1 MPQPLRT
8 LAPFKKKFNEKH
20 QKMTKQIWLNLP
32 VKEVAASKAFFSKI
46 GFSFNEEHD
55 TPSSTCM
62 VVGEGKFV
70 VMLFEESLFAGFS
83 QNKITDTKTSSEVLI
98 SIDAESKQEVD
109 ELAKKVQEAGGNVF
123 ASPAESQGWMYGC
136 GFADLDGHRWNV
148 LFMDFSKL
156 S

>member
-1 MPQPLRT
+1 
-8 LAPFKKKFNEKH
+8 
-20 QKMTKQIWLNLP
+20 MTKQIWLNLP
-32 VKEVAASKAFFSKI
+32 VKNVAKAKDFFWKI
-46 GFSFNEEHD
+46 GFSFNEQHD

-62 VVGEGKFV
+62 VVGENHFV
-70 VMLFEESLFAGFS
+70 VMLFEEILFSGFS
-83 QNKITDTKTSSEVLI
+83 QNDVTDTKLSSEVLI
-98 SIDAESKQEVD
+98 SIDAESREEVD

-123 ASPAESQGWMYGC
+123 AEPAESQGWMYGF